1 MPDSVR
7 IRAKRIQ
14 VHLRCREA
22 LHRALTVQARNRA
35 HSLNTEII
43 ERLEWSLR
51 DDVRGAARYRT
62 YVNGTRK

>member
-1 MPDSVR
+1 MTTRVR
-7 IRAKRIQ
+7 PKRIQ
-14 VHLRCREA
+14 IHLRCREA
-22 LHRALTVQARNRA
+22 LHRALTAQARLRA

-62 YVNGTRK
+62 YVNGVRK

>member
-1 MPDSVR
+1 M
-7 IRAKRIQ
+7 IRARRIQ
-14 VHLRCREA
+14 IHLRCREV
-22 LHRALTVQARNRA
+22 LHRALTVQARLRA

-62 YVNGTRK
+62 YISGVRK